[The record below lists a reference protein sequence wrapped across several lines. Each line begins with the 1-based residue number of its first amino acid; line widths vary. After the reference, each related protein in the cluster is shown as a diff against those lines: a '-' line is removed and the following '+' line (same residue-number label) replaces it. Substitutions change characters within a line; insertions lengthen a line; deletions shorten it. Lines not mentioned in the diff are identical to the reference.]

1 MKEES
6 LREIKEIFRRYRQNK
21 QQLAGLCAPEL
32 QAVAYD
38 KIAVKTDKSV
48 NAQEER
54 MLAYL
59 QKKQRLEKEI
69 ALVDRLYDYYADERN
84 EELAKL
90 IDLRF
95 RQGKYHWQAVSVL
108 YVSDRQ
114 GFRLLDEAYKKAV
127 SIAVQ
132 LHVLKDTK
140 LT

>member
-1 MKEES
+1 MQEER

-21 QQLAGLCAPEL
+21 QQLAGLSMPSL

-54 MLAYL
+54 MVAYL
-59 QKKQRLEKEI
+59 QQKQRLEQEI
-69 ALVDRLYDYYADERN
+69 ALVDRLYEYYADERN

-95 RQGKYHWQAVSVL
+95 RQGKFHYQAVSSL

-114 GFRLLDEAYKKAV
+114 GFRLLDEAYKKA
-127 SIAVQ
+127 IGLAEQ
-132 LHVLKDTK
+132 LQM
-140 LT
+140 